1 MKILNI
7 NPYVNTKTI
16 SKINYTKPIS
26 FTSQTIAKKPQINPF
41 KRLMSQL
48 ESKRFERQARKVV
61 EKSKEVISYAID
73 RQEFLEDKIRQSHD
87 IQQNAREAYICAKTD
102 FAGMDLSMFSQI
114 DEKTQKPIEKISVN
128 NPSEQVEKRV
138 VEKSHDAY
146 IMTDYR
152 KDGTKREVL
161 IKKNLFSVREY
172 GLSKD
177 KSKVYAY
184 DESGELLIFTRNPEL
199 KSGVFRAE
207 ERFKYKEGQLA
218 FWEKYSTIIPFESCE
233 KAFERAHFKD
243 DKLVDYSEDWTK
255 TYGDL
260 IRAKEIYM
268 FENDALYTHIEDY
281 KGAVSLGNGFSA
293 SSIMKMRS
301 GKKVSHFAKGVD
313 LTSDA
318 LGYFGKYFEYGKNNN
333 LKYVQVGVDIVE
345 NETKA
350 VRLYKADSDG
360 NLKSCHF
367 DAKIDRLGQITSKSE
382 VEL

>member
-138 VEKSHDAY
+138 VEKSRD
-146 IMTDYR
+146 
-152 KDGTKREVL
+152 
-161 IKKNLFSVREY
+161 
-172 GLSKD
+172 
-177 KSKVYAY
+177 
-184 DESGELLIFTRNPEL
+184 SG
-199 KSGVFRAE
+199 
-207 ERFKYKEGQLA
+207 
-218 FWEKYSTIIPFESCE
+218 
-233 KAFERAHFKD
+233 
-243 DKLVDYSEDWTK
+243 
-255 TYGDL
+255 
-260 IRAKEIYM
+260 
-268 FENDALYTHIEDY
+268 
-281 KGAVSLGNGFSA
+281 
-293 SSIMKMRS
+293 
-301 GKKVSHFAKGVD
+301 
-313 LTSDA
+313 
-318 LGYFGKYFEYGKNNN
+318 
-333 LKYVQVGVDIVE
+333 
-345 NETKA
+345 
-350 VRLYKADSDG
+350 
-360 NLKSCHF
+360 
-367 DAKIDRLGQITSKSE
+367 
-382 VEL
+382 